1 LRCYTGSP
9 FGREAMDAALSAH
22 LKDRKGVSTT
32 CRSLPPSPTADVQE
46 ELLVNTKVKKF
57 PFARARINC
66 LLSNFPPKRYPKVA
80 DLEPPAGSGDFMHHY
95 SDKSHSCS
103 CRSASHPVA
112 PVVSGI
118 LGLLPV

>member
-1 LRCYTGSP
+1 
-9 FGREAMDAALSAH
+9 
-22 LKDRKGVSTT
+22 
-32 CRSLPPSPTADVQE
+32 
-46 ELLVNTKVKKF
+46 
-57 PFARARINC
+57 

-118 LGLLPV
+118 LGLLPVWWRHITSDGWCLVLGCNNTLVSSNLNIL